1 MVLIH
6 LIFFLLVIFVL
17 RRFYVFLRKQ
27 LRAWQVRRAAL
38 MEKRRLKELDRK
50 AAFFSTTIVDQ
61 PAPVRDGV
69 QPKPAAPTRPPSEA
83 PQAPMPKVFD
93 EAVNYQ
99 PFDVPTCFRQPAT
112 KRPATKRT
120 RRPANVSPAKEPI
133 AAPSDTQ
140 GQSAAI
146 EPVDPHDS

>member
-6 LIFFLLVIFVL
+6 LILLVLVIFVL

-27 LRAWQVRRAAL
+27 LRAWQVWRAARK
-38 MEKRRLKELDRK
+38 EKRRLKELDRK
-50 AAFFSTTIVDQ
+50 AAFSSTTIVDQ

-69 QPKPAAPTRPPSEA
+69 KPQPAATTSTQSEA
-83 PQAPMPKVFD
+83 PTAPMPKVFT
-93 EAVNYQ
+93 EAVNFQAYE
-99 PFDVPTCFRQPAT
+99 VPTCMRLPAT

-120 RRPANVSPAKEPI
+120 RRSVIASPAKETTTEI
-133 AAPSDTQ
+133 SDAQ
-140 GQSAAI
+140 GQSAPI

>member
-6 LIFFLLVIFVL
+6 LILLVLVIFVL

-27 LRAWQVRRAAL
+27 LRAWQVRRAAW

-50 AAFFSTTIVDQ
+50 AAFSSTTIVDQ

-69 QPKPAAPTRPPSEA
+69 QPKPAATTSAQSQAPT
-83 PQAPMPKVFD
+83 APMPKVFT
-93 EAVNYQ
+93 EALNFQAYE
-99 PFDVPTCFRQPAT
+99 VPTCMRLPAT
-112 KRPATKRT
+112 KRPSIKRT
-120 RRPANVSPAKEPI
+120 RRPANASPAKEPI
-133 AAPSDTQ
+133 AAPLDTQ